1 MNWLKSSFI
10 DIKLGNVS
18 AVFGSKN
25 ITIQD
30 IQGSTINIGGN
41 INPAEVIDALKE
53 DRLLSIFIFVVRNNN
68 ELQETLNWQPFE
80 NQTLSQIISRC
91 SKKHEVRFR
100 LFLIDEND
108 ENDISDIELAY
119 FKYLKHRAILIVD
132 YCEELGSNTEQFL
145 SAYNDFQIGGC
156 IFLNKSNDC
165 QVISKNLNHVCM
177 YNDDK
182 KALHEFMDANVS
194 KLDKN
199 ANKDSSLINV
209 IGELVEKIGAE
220 KSSIQIDTKNP
231 ISSSLS
237 EMNI

>member
-1 MNWLKSSFI
+1 
-10 DIKLGNVS
+10 
-18 AVFGSKN
+18 
-25 ITIQD
+25 
-30 IQGSTINIGGN
+30 
-41 INPAEVIDALKE
+41 
-53 DRLLSIFIFVVRNNN
+53 
-68 ELQETLNWQPFE
+68 
-80 NQTLSQIISRC
+80 
-91 SKKHEVRFR
+91 
-100 LFLIDEND
+100 
-108 ENDISDIELAY
+108 
-119 FKYLKHRAILIVD
+119 
-132 YCEELGSNTEQFL
+132 
-145 SAYNDFQIGGC
+145 
-156 IFLNKSNDC
+156 
-165 QVISKNLNHVCM
+165 M